1 MIEENNDMITGS
13 ESAADRAVKIAV
25 AKLTGDQKADLADQ
39 MGKGSFFSTILTGIL
54 GKSFGFG

>member
-1 MIEENNDMITGS
+1 MSFAFTGS

-25 AKLTGDQKADLADQ
+25 AKLTGEQQADLADQ

-54 GKSFGFG
+54 GGFKP